1 MAQTLDSVQSQ
12 ESSSVLDRLG
22 IPRPLALGFLG
33 VLLFM
38 IGDGVESGYLSPYLI
53 SRGLNLG
60 NVALMITIYGFVI
73 AIAAWCSGAL
83 SDLWGPRQVM
93 LIGAVI
99 WAVCEVIFL
108 VFGISTVNYPV
119 MLVAYGLRGFG
130 YPLFAFGFLVWIAAA
145 TPQRRLGSAVGWF
158 WFAFTGG
165 LPTLGALIA
174 SFVIPVIGAFNTFWV
189 SLGLVV
195 LGALIALLGVR
206 ERIGSH
212 PLVAPG
218 AKPLATL
225 FTSISIGWKKPKTAI
240 GCIVRAIN
248 TAPELGFLVFLPIFF
263 TQTLGFSLG
272 AWLRLLSFMFLSNII
287 WNLLFG
293 IIGDK
298 LGWRQTVAYCGG
310 IGCAITTLALY
321 YIPITFRG
329 DYSLAL
335 IIAVLYGATLAGYVP
350 LSALM
355 PSLAPENKGAAMSL
369 LNLGAGAS
377 AWVGPAIV
385 GIFIGPL
392 GVIGVMWIYA
402 VLYVLSAILALTLT
416 LPPEVEAAIVQDPN
430 RNGFTAAAFTAGGTL
445 LGHPPSMPAQLAG
458 DSNID
463 LITFDLGGTIY
474 DDNCYAQALLRA
486 LHELHPDLVES
497 DFWEVYDTQLGRSSG
512 SLRTELS
519 RRFGVDR
526 QQLNELTRKY
536 WEYPASALY
545 PDVLL
550 TLTTLAA
557 HYRLGIVADAPVS
570 ALEALR
576 RDGLDKLLTVV
587 AISDVVGMQKPDPRL
602 YQYVLDK
609 AGVRADRTVHVGN
622 RLDLDVRPARRLGM
636 RTVWV
641 PRGEV
646 PPAPTPE
653 QFAEADAVVITL
665 VGLPTALAR
674 MTGDP
679 TRLSA

>member
-1 MAQTLDSVQSQ
+1 MFRLDNKVALVTGAGSGIGREIALLYARQGAQVFVADLQAEAAESVVAEINSQ
-12 ESSSVLDRLG
+12 N
-22 IPRPLALGFLG
+22 
-33 VLLFM
+33 
-38 IGDGVESGYLSPYLI
+38 GVEYVQHLDVANEEQVRTAVEDIVQYHSRLDILVNNAGI
-53 SRGLNLG
+53 SHVGNLLETSAADWDRVMAVNARG
-60 NVALMITIYGFVI
+60 
-73 AIAAWCSGAL
+73 
-83 SDLWGPRQVM
+83 
-93 LIGAVI
+93 
-99 WAVCEVIFL
+99 IFL
-108 VFGISTVNYPV
+108 CSKYAVAQ
-119 MLVAYGLRGFG
+119 MLAQD
-130 YPLFAFGFLVWIAAA
+130 P
-145 TPQRRLGSAVGWF
+145 P
-158 WFAFTGG
+158 GG
-165 LPTLGALIA
+165 
-174 SFVIPVIGAFNTFWV
+174 V
-189 SLGLVV
+189 
-195 LGALIALLGVR
+195 LIALLGVR
-206 ERIGSH
+206 ERIGSR
-212 PLVAPG
+212 PLATPG
-218 AKPLATL
+218 AKPIATL
-225 FTSISIGWKKPKTAI
+225 LSSITIAWKKPKTAI
-240 GCIVRAIN
+240 GSIVRAIN
-248 TAPELGFLVFLPIFF
+248 TAPELGFLIFLPIFF

-272 AWLRLLSFMFLSNII
+272 AWLRLLSIMFLSNII

-298 LGWRQTVAYCGG
+298 LGWRQTVTYCGG

-321 YIPITFRG
+321 YVPITFRG

-335 IIAVLYGATLAGYVP
+335 LMAILYGATLAGYVP

-402 VLYVLSAILALTLT
+402 VLYVISAILALFLT
-416 LPPEVEAAIVQDPN
+416 LPPEVEAAIVQDPA
-430 RNGFTAAAFTAGGTL
+430 RNGFKAAAFAAGGTL
-445 LGHPPSMPAQLAG
+445 LGHPPVMPAHLAG

-474 DDNCYAQALLRA
+474 DDNAYAQALLRA
-486 LHELHPDLVES
+486 VCELKPELVES
-497 DFWEVYDTQLGRSSG
+497 DFWEVYDIQLGRTSG

-519 RRFGVDR
+519 KRFGIDR

-536 WEYPASALY
+536 WEYPASSLY
-545 PDVLL
+545 PDVLP
-550 TLTTLAA
+550 TLTTLASR
-557 HYRLGIVADAPVS
+557 YRLGIVADSPVS
-570 ALEALR
+570 AMEALR
-576 RDGLDKLLTVV
+576 RDGLDKLLTVI
-587 AISDVVGMQKPDPRL
+587 AISDVVGMEKPDPRL
-602 YQYVLDK
+602 YQYALDK

-653 QFAEADAVVITL
+653 QFAEADAVVLTL

-679 TRLSA
+679 SRLSA